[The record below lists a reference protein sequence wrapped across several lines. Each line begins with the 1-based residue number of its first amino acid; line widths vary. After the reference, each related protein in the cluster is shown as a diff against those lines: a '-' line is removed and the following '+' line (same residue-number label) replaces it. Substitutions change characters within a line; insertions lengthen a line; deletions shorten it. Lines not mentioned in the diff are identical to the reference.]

1 MSTFSRQRHYIAA
14 ALAFLALLPAAAPR
28 AAESAYPARPVRLVV
43 GFPPGG
49 GVDALARLVAPKL
62 SDAMGQT
69 WVVDN
74 RPGAAGN
81 IGGEI
86 VARANPEGYTTLI
99 ALNTQLTVN
108 PSLYKMRFSV
118 EKDLQPVMMMV
129 RAEHILVVHSGVPAK
144 SLKEFIDLAKQKP
157 RSLNYASAG
166 VGSSL
171 HMAAELL
178 KRRAGIDMVH
188 VSYKGAGPAVAAML
202 AGESQVL
209 TGTVSSTLSF
219 ISAGRLRALASLG
232 SQRSKVLPD
241 IPTVAESGY
250 PGFDADAWYGML
262 VPSGSPASIVER
274 IRSES
279 LKAMQH
285 ADVQAA
291 LARQGLTVETS
302 TPAELAA
309 RIRSE
314 SANYAVVI
322 REAGIKAE

>member
-1 MSTFSRQRHYIAA
+1 
-14 ALAFLALLPAAAPR
+14 
-28 AAESAYPARPVRLVV
+28 
-43 GFPPGG
+43 
-49 GVDALARLVAPKL
+49 
-62 SDAMGQT
+62 MGQT

-74 RPGAAGN
+74 RGGAAGN
-81 IGGEI
+81 IAGEI
-86 VARANPEGYTTLI
+86 VARANPDGYTALI

-157 RSLNYASAG
+157 RSLNYASSG

-178 KRRAGIDMVH
+178 KRRTGIDMVH

-209 TGTVSSTLSF
+209 TGTVVSTTAY

-250 PGFDADAWYGML
+250 PGFEADAWYGML
-262 VPSGSPASIVER
+262 VPSGTPASIVER

-291 LARQGLTVETS
+291 LARQGLAAETS

-309 RIRSE
+309 RIKSE